1 MADDNSAEAR
11 FEARRREAE
20 RLRVAARST
29 TPNAYK
35 QTERPAIPD
44 TDVVDTSVNAGESYS
59 SLFGSF
65 TGSRSI
71 REHISTAMMLGAQ
84 GLAYIGLVAVLSLAQ
99 CSWWYERGMYSDPDR
114 IESVGR

>member
-1 MADDNSAEAR
+1 MTDKNSAQER

-20 RLRVAARST
+20 RLRVAARAM

-35 QTERPAIPD
+35 TTERPAIPD
-44 TDVVDTSVNAGESYS
+44 TDVVDTSVSAGESYS

-65 TGSRSI
+65 TGSRTI
-71 REHISTAMMLGAQ
+71 REHIATAMMLGAQ
-84 GLAYIGLVAVLSLAQ
+84 GLAYVGLVVVLSLAQ

-114 IESVGR
+114 IESTGR